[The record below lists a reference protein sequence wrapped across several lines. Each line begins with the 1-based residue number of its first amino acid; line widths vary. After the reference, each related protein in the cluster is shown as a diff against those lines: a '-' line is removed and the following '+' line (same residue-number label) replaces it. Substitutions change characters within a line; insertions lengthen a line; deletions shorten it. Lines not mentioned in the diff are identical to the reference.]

1 MLLVTWLIYCL
12 IRVKNPFRTAISPFP
27 SLLTGLMADSRLI
40 VFGPRK
46 RKENSRFAD
55 NGDPGPL
62 PRVKKAK
69 MTTKSAT
76 ENVPMCQGS
85 PKSTDQFSKGVD
97 GGNAD
102 EDSLENNSEDPCE
115 GPIDV
120 DEEVDEILEESVDE
134 ELGGSN

>member
-1 MLLVTWLIYCL
+1 
-12 IRVKNPFRTAISPFP
+12 
-27 SLLTGLMADSRLI
+27 MADSQLI

-69 MTTKSAT
+69 MTTKTAT
-76 ENVPMCQGS
+76 ENVPTCQGS
-85 PKSTDQFSKGVD
+85 PKSTDRFSKGVD
-97 GGNAD
+97 GGNTD
-102 EDSLENNSEDPCE
+102 EDSPENNSEDPCE

-120 DEEVDEILEESVDE
+120 DEEEEEILEESVDE
-134 ELGGSN
+134 ELGESN